1 MQKIFIIDFNE
12 KMLFMYMTIK
22 KKEKYFRNKNY

>member
-22 KKEKYFRNKNY
+22 KKRKIFSK